1 MSFVQKNYKNGDTLY
16 ASDLNNLVSGIV
28 EANASIANK
37 ANLSEVYTTEQTDE
51 KLAVKANSADVYSIE
66 TMNGLLAEKA
76 NAADVYTKTE
86 VDAKLVSAL
95 RYKGSV
101 ATEADLPED
110 AEIGDVYNVEDTG
123 ANYAWNGTAWDNL
136 GSSVDLSSYLTID
149 SAAQTYLTKV
159 DAQSQY
165 TTKSEVVD
173 QLAEKQP
180 VGDYATKSE
189 IPDVSGFATKTEVTE
204 GLAEKQPVG
213 DYPVYQE
220 FVAGAS
226 DKQRKTIQLAN
237 ADSISGI
244 STTGTGANLI
254 MMSQWDKVDIGTTQY
269 QMNLNSPDGV
279 VQINDEKVVA
289 TTDQVEALG
298 VHSLGNFSSSGQAE
312 AQAATD
318 GVFNNPAYN
327 VLVYTVNGENGQIIN
342 SVGASQT
349 KQFLYW
355 QGKRYTRTVTKVEDA
370 VQTSAWASDDGYVAL
385 PNRAVM
391 PTLFTL
397 TTEADSDTVKAALT
411 STQSNEPITLDD
423 LNKCLQTGYV
433 LRYYSMQ
440 SGSVFVGFNGQA
452 FTLTYIGF
460 ANPTQDPAVM
470 SICVNVTAEGVYSV
484 TRNGTRGIL
493 LTSKTLAQSSV
504 ITALDGRVT
513 TLETTVDNI
522 GNTIIPEMNT
532 NTAKALDAKVSWDQ
546 EKKVISLPKDGCI
559 SAMRGDPAEGT
570 QPEGGNLLAQR
581 TYDEGAIYVTEV
593 GTTKNKLTLNATE
606 RPQIDLKDTD
616 SEKVAYLSEI
626 EAIQDLLPV
635 MIQIPIRTLQ
645 DKVYDQATIFGW
657 FGVEDIAG
665 LRGLF
670 SSQHLIWLRYG
681 ISSMGVGHM
690 MYRFVIEYAEV
701 NSDGNTVKLVFSGLN
716 TNNDKLAKYEF
727 TAKLDGTIVEGNSN
741 VQLVVTDQEA

>member
-1 MSFVQKNYKNGDTLY
+1 MAEPYVKQDWSDGVTVINKSRLDHIEEGIYQLSLIQPEQGEPGKDGVTPQLRLSGDYLQVSTDNGG
-16 ASDLNNLVSGIV
+16 SWNNLVPL
-28 EANASIANK
+28 ASITGPQGETGKAFSIYKTYPTIEAMNADAANVPEGSFVLIASTEDDPDNAK
-37 ANLSEVYTTEQTDE
+37 LYVKATDAFTYLTDMSGAQGIQGEPGKDGAPGVTPVITFHVKTLAAGEDATIEQSGSAEAPSVTIGVPRGADGTNGQNGSDGVNGKDGVTFTPSVDENANLSWT
-51 KLAVKANSADVYSIE
+51 N
-66 TMNGLLAEKA
+66 NGGLENPPTVNIA
-76 NAADVYTKTE
+76 
-86 VDAKLVSAL
+86 
-95 RYKGSV
+95 
-101 ATEADLPED
+101 P
-110 AEIGDVYNVEDTG
+110 
-123 ANYAWNGTAWDNL
+123 
-136 GSSVDLSSYLTID
+136 DLS
-149 SAAQTYLTKV
+149 
-159 DAQSQY
+159 
-165 TTKSEVVD
+165 
-173 QLAEKQP
+173 
-180 VGDYATKSE
+180 DYVK
-189 IPDVSGFATKTEVTE
+189 
-204 GLAEKQPVG
+204 
-213 DYPVYQE
+213 YQE

-244 STTGTGANLI
+244 STTGDGANLI
-254 MMSQWDKVDIGTTQY
+254 MLSQWDKVDIGSNRY

-318 GVFNNPAYN
+318 GVFNNPAYS

-355 QGKRYTRTVTKVEDA
+355 QGKRYTRTVAKVEDA

-411 STQSNEPITLDD
+411 STLSNEPITLDD

-433 LRYYSMQ
+433 LRYYAMQ

-460 ANPTQDPAVM
+460 ANPTQDPAIM
-470 SICVNVTAEGVYSV
+470 SICINITEEGVYSV

-493 LTSKTLAQSSV
+493 LTSGTLAQSSV
-504 ITALDGRVT
+504 ITALDGRVS
-513 TLETTVDNI
+513 TLETSVADSATKTELQEVEAK
-522 GNTIIPEMNT
+522 IPSIEGLAT
-532 NTAKALDAKVSWDQ
+532 TAALTEGLAGKADVEHTHEIADVNSLQALLD
-546 EKKVISLPKDGCI
+546 
-559 SAMRGDPAEGT
+559 T
-570 QPEGGNLLAQR
+570 
-581 TYDEGAIYVTEV
+581 
-593 GTTKNKLTLNATE
+593 
-606 RPQIDLKDTD
+606 
-616 SEKVAYLSEI
+616 
-626 EAIQDLLPV
+626 LPV
-635 MIQIPIRTLQ
+635 MIQIPIRTLK
-645 DKVYDQATIFGW
+645 DEVYDQATIFGW

-681 ISSMGVGHM
+681 IASMGIGHM
-690 MYRFVIEYAEV
+690 MYRFVVEYAEV

-727 TAKLDGTIVEGNSN
+727 TAKLDGTLVSGNSN
-741 VQLVVTDQEA
+741 VQLTVTDQE

>member
-28 EANASIANK
+28 EANANIANK

-76 NAADVYTKTE
+76 NTADVYTKSE

-101 ATEADLPED
+101 ASESDLPED

-123 ANYAWNGTAWDNL
+123 SNYAWNGTAWDNL
-136 GSSVDLSSYLTID
+136 GGSVDLSSYLTID

-165 TTKSEVVD
+165 ATKSEVVD

-180 VGDYATKSE
+180 LGDYATKSE

-244 STTGTGANLI
+244 STSGVGANLI
-254 MMSQWDKVDIGTTQY
+254 MLSQRDKVDIGTTNY

-279 VQINDEKVVA
+279 VQINDEKIIA
-289 TTDQVEALG
+289 TTDQIEALG

-312 AQAATD
+312 AQAAAD
-318 GVFNNPAYN
+318 GVFNNPAYG
-327 VLVYTVNGENGQIIN
+327 VLVYMVNGENGQIIN
-342 SVGASQT
+342 NVGTSQT

-433 LRYYSMQ
+433 LRYYAMQ

-460 ANPTQDPAVM
+460 ANPTQDPAIM
-470 SICVNVTAEGVYSV
+470 SICINVTEDGVYSV

-493 LTSKTLAQSSV
+493 LTSGTLAQSSV
-504 ITALDGRVT
+504 ITGLDGRVA
-513 TLETTVDNI
+513 TLETSVSNAATKTELQEVEAK
-522 GNTIIPEMNT
+522 IPSVEGLAT
-532 NTAKALDAKVSWDQ
+532 TASLTEGLAGKANAEHTHEIADVNGLQALLD
-546 EKKVISLPKDGCI
+546 
-559 SAMRGDPAEGT
+559 T
-570 QPEGGNLLAQR
+570 
-581 TYDEGAIYVTEV
+581 
-593 GTTKNKLTLNATE
+593 
-606 RPQIDLKDTD
+606 
-616 SEKVAYLSEI
+616 
-626 EAIQDLLPV
+626 LPV

-670 SSQHLIWLRYG
+670 SSQHLLWLRYG

-690 MYRFVIEYAEV
+690 MYRFVVKYAEV
-701 NSDGNTVKLVFSGLN
+701 NVDGNTVKLIFSGLD
-716 TNNDKLAKYEF
+716 TKNDKLAKYEF

-741 VQLVVTDQEA
+741 VQLVVTDKE

>member
-37 ANLSEVYTTEQTDE
+37 ANLNEVYTTAQTDE
-51 KLAVKANSADVYSIE
+51 KLAVKANSADVYNIE

-76 NAADVYTKTE
+76 NVADVYTKTE

-110 AEIGDVYNVEDTG
+110 AEIGDVYNVENTG
-123 ANYAWNGTAWDNL
+123 SNYAWNGTAWDNL
-136 GSSVDLSSYLTID
+136 GGSVDLSSYLTID

-165 TTKSEVVD
+165 ATKSEVVD

-180 VGDYATKSE
+180 LGDYATKSE

-204 GLAEKQPVG
+204 GLSEKQPVG
-213 DYPVYQE
+213 DYPIYQK

-237 ADSISGI
+237 ANSISGI

-254 MMSQWDKVDIGTTQY
+254 MMSQWDKVDIGTINY
-269 QMNLNSPDGV
+269 QMNLNSPDGI
-279 VQINDEKVVA
+279 VQINDEKIIA

-355 QGKRYTRTVTKVEDA
+355 QGKRYTRTVAKVGEE
-370 VQTSAWASDDGYVAL
+370 VQASAWASDDGYVAL

-411 STQSNEPITLDD
+411 STLSNEPITLDD
-423 LNKCLQTGYV
+423 LNKCLQTGYA
-433 LRYYSMQ
+433 LRYYAMQ

-460 ANPTQDPAVM
+460 ANPTQDPAIM
-470 SICVNVTAEGVYSV
+470 SICINVTEDGVYSV

-493 LTSKTLAQSSV
+493 LTSGTLAQSSV
-504 ITALDGRVT
+504 ITALDGRVAA
-513 TLETTVDNI
+513 LETSVSNAATKTELQEVEGKI
-522 GNTIIPEMNT
+522 PSVEGLATTTALTEGLSGKANTEHTHEIADVT
-532 NTAKALDAKVSWDQ
+532 GLQAL
-546 EKKVISLPKDGCI
+546 L
-559 SAMRGDPAEGT
+559 
-570 QPEGGNLLAQR
+570 
-581 TYDEGAIYVTEV
+581 
-593 GTTKNKLTLNATE
+593 
-606 RPQIDLKDTD
+606 DT
-616 SEKVAYLSEI
+616 
-626 EAIQDLLPV
+626 LPV

-670 SSQHLIWLRYG
+670 SSQHLLWLRYG

-690 MYRFVIEYAEV
+690 MYRFVVEYAEV
-701 NSDGNTVKLVFSGLN
+701 NSDSNTIKLVFSGLD
-716 TNNDKLAKYEF
+716 TKNDKLAKYEF